1 MLYEYCSNM
10 KNLNCSF
17 GAFNV
22 RFCCLFYQF
31 FLLERIYVTGNL

>member
-22 RFCCLFYQF
+22 RFYQF